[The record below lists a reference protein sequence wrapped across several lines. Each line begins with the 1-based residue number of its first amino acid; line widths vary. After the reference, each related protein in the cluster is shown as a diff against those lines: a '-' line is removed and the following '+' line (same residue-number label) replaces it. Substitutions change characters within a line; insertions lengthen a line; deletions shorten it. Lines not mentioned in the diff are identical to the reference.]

1 MDEPL
6 VVDVPVLVP
15 ARMVNEFA
23 YCRRLF
29 FLEWVDRRFTDN
41 TDTVDG
47 RYQHRR
53 VDQAGG
59 RVPEPDD
66 DTGLVEGLNV
76 ARQVELSSPEL
87 GLIGRVDLLESA
99 DGAAVPVDYKR
110 GSPPATGN
118 RAWEPERVQ
127 LCVIALLLR
136 ANGYRCDEGV
146 LYFVEAKQRVP
157 VVFDDDLVA
166 RTNTFLDELRAVA
179 AQDLPPPPLVDS
191 PKCPRCSLVGI
202 CLPDETNHLLDRTPR
217 PPRRLRPGDDEGRP
231 LYVRQA
237 GSQVVLDGGRLK
249 VVVPPPRRG
258 GQPVGRAETLASLRL
273 IDVSQLCL
281 YGNVQVSTQAMRAL
295 FERQVPVLYLSY
307 GGWLQGV
314 ATGPPAKHVDLRRR
328 QVVTMGAGGL
338 IPARSMIEGKIR
350 NCRTLLRRNGRP
362 APSAVVASLAELA
375 ADAAGVESAASLLG
389 VEGAA
394 ARAYFGAFPTML
406 ADDRSLP
413 GKPFAFEGR
422 NRRPPTDP
430 VNCLLSFVYALLLK
444 DLVATCVGVSLDPYI
459 GVFHRPRF
467 GRPALAL
474 DLAEEFRPL
483 IGDSVVVNL
492 INNGEVKGSDFTTRA
507 GGVSL
512 TDDGRK
518 AVLSAYERRI
528 EVEVTHPIFGYTI
541 TYRRVL
547 EVQARL
553 LASHLLG
560 ELPRYTPFTTR

>member
-6 VVDVPVLVP
+6 AVDVPELVP

-66 DTGLVEGLNV
+66 DTGLVEGLTV

-87 GLIGRVDLLESA
+87 GLIGRVDLLESPE
-99 DGAAVPVDYKR
+99 GMAVPVDYKR
-110 GSPPATGN
+110 GSAPATGN

-146 LYFVEAKQRVP
+146 LYFVEAKLRVP
-157 VVFDDDLVA
+157 VVFDDGLVA
-166 RTNTFLDELRAVA
+166 RTEALLDELRAVA
-179 AQDLPPPPLVDS
+179 AQDLAPPPLVDS

-202 CLPDETNHLLDRTPR
+202 CLPDETNHLLDLTPR

-231 LYVRQA
+231 LYVREA

-249 VVVPPPRRG
+249 VVVPAPRRG

-281 YGNVQVSTQAMRAL
+281 FGNAQVSSQAMRAL
-295 FERQVPVLYLSY
+295 FERQVPVLYLSF

-314 ATGPPAKHVDLRRR
+314 ATGPPAKHVELRRR
-328 QVVTMGAGGL
+328 QVIVTGAGGL
-338 IPARSMIEGKIR
+338 NPGRSMIEGKIK

-362 APSAVVASLAELA
+362 APPAVVASLAELA
-375 ADAAGVESAASLLG
+375 AKAAEVSSAASLLG
-389 VEGAA
+389 IEGAA

-406 ADDRSLP
+406 GD
-413 GKPFAFEGR
+413 
-422 NRRPPTDP
+422 DP
-430 VNCLLSFVYALLLK
+430 VAPREAL
-444 DLVATCVGVSLDPYI
+444 
-459 GVFHRPRF
+459 
-467 GRPALAL
+467 
-474 DLAEEFRPL
+474 
-483 IGDSVVVNL
+483 
-492 INNGEVKGSDFTTRA
+492 
-507 GGVSL
+507 
-512 TDDGRK
+512 
-518 AVLSAYERRI
+518 
-528 EVEVTHPIFGYTI
+528 
-541 TYRRVL
+541 
-547 EVQARL
+547 RL
-553 LASHLLG
+553 RG
-560 ELPRYTPFTTR
+560 P